1 MKFLLVVSVIR
12 ILTQVLTSK
21 VNKKRKEP
29 EPENAAP
36 VQHPAAFEL
45 R

>member
-21 VNKKRKEP
+21 AKKKRKRP
-29 EPENAAP
+29 EAESSGA